1 MVLLDIPPRE
11 VRKVAELD
19 GRGPMEVG
27 GSGGLDKLHG
37 PRLWSGDLGTT
48 DGEKRQN
55 KVLM

>member
-1 MVLLDIPPRE
+1 
-11 VRKVAELD
+11 
-19 GRGPMEVG
+19 MEVG